1 MLQFADGS
9 HSATI
14 LHIFPVL
21 CSWLRVED
29 LQSLNLAWHWCEK
42 LARDY
47 GIFEGFPTN
56 FRWSFLCSFFFCCE
70 ILVHDSISKGSFS
83 DLCRSPLGRQI
94 FFHSKLGCFGCTLW
108 DLRLGFLH
116 ARFVAQRQST
126 PAVARGHVARGGS
139 ILWAALSLMVLRW
152 PMWFLSLDQVPNGFS
167 VIITIYPFWW
177 ASAGS
182 RSIQF

>member
-29 LQSLNLAWHWCEK
+29 LQSLNLAWHWCEN
-42 LARDY
+42 LP
-47 GIFEGFPTN
+47 GTMGFSKVSPPISDGR
-56 FRWSFLCSFFFCCE
+56 FYVVSSFAVKFWSM
-70 ILVHDSISKGSFS
+70 IPLVRVLFWSLPISP
-83 DLCRSPLGRQI
+83 RSPD
-94 FFHSKLGCFGCTLW
+94 FFHSKLGLFWLHPVGSKAWFPPCSIRGAATKHPCCGTWPRCSGWFYS
-108 DLRLGFLH
+108 LG
-116 ARFVAQRQST
+116 R
-126 PAVARGHVARGGS
+126 
-139 ILWAALSLMVLRW
+139 LSLMVLRW